1 MTTDY
6 QLSEESSAFDMQI
19 TERIR
24 NGHIPDLR
32 MAQPCDYFYNNP
44 WRHPE
49 YVKLDFGEQFALLED
64 AIRSHAPKT
73 TSPLKILEVG
83 CGPGYM
89 TLELARGGYQVVGID
104 ISPDCIDAARH
115 FADVDPWQVER
126 GGLTYIAADFFT
138 TEELLAGSFDA
149 VVFVGAL
156 HHFKDQQKIMRRVS
170 NLLVKNGII
179 LAHEPTRD
187 RITEGNAIFINLLRV
202 LLSQSGG
209 FYSKCPIPSTLE
221 EQEKQ
226 IKRVFSELKYEDTD
240 GRKIQSANDNDAGH
254 SKMYGCLKKHFTELV
269 YRERYAFFHEI
280 IGGLRFDEATNM
292 LLAKYLRDMDA
303 LLCEHG
309 VLQSTEF
316 FFVGQ
321 KRENI

>member
-1 MTTDY
+1 MTTDHR
-6 QLSEESSAFDMQI
+6 LSEESSAFDRQI

-32 MAQPCDYFYNNP
+32 LAQPCEYFYNNP

-49 YVKLDFGEQFALLED
+49 YVKLDFGEQFALLDD
-64 AIRSHAPKT
+64 AIRSHAPRRVG
-73 TSPLKILEVG
+73 PLKVLEVG

-104 ISPDCIDAARH
+104 ISPGCIEAARH
-115 FADVDPWQVER
+115 FAEIDPWREER
-126 GGLTYIAADFFT
+126 GGLTYMAADFFT

-149 VVFVGAL
+149 IVFVGTL
-156 HHFKDQQKIMRRVS
+156 HHFKDQQKIMRQVS

-187 RITEGNAIFINLLRV
+187 RITEGNAVFINLVQV
-202 LLSQSGG
+202 LLSLSGG
-209 FYSKCPIPSTLE
+209 FYSQRPIPSNEE

-226 IKRVFSELKYEDTD
+226 IKQVFSELKYEDTV
-240 GRKIQSANDNDAGH
+240 GNKVQSANDNDAGH
-254 SKMYGCLKKHFTELV
+254 TEMCGCLKEHFTELV

-280 IGGLRFDEATNM
+280 IGGLRFDEATNI
-292 LLAKYLRDMDA
+292 LLAEYLRDMDA
-303 LLCEHG
+303 LLCKRG
-309 VLQSTEF
+309 VLQPTEF

-321 KRENI
+321 KREND